1 MPSHVRR
8 AAGGGAGATGL
19 RGRGVGRRQRPGPP
33 RQHCSPA
40 WGPRSLRGPSARTR
54 GAAGLKGPVPS
65 LGKGSVRIRAVL
77 PASGLPPVTCSRS
90 PCSSPTCPE
99 LLDFTSGQARSS
111 HGFPVNSALGGWTL
125 FCHRLT
131 QGFGGDSA
139 SRPARVQLRR
149 VQGAEWAWAR
159 SGDGERSH
167 SSSAAALASPTPL
180 RGQKAT
186 DAAAETTASPS
197 PAHGKGIPA
206 AGQRR
211 SPPAHAGDTARHSAA
226 SPRHPAPMNAAPPPT
241 CKRGPS
247 ARRPGPRG
255 SFGGPRAG
263 HCSRRASE
271 ARRACSRVHVCAC
284 VWKSLSPRMSGS
296 HVFKI
301 QAHFSEVISG
311 KMLTLITAI
320 KGKYCLS
327 QHKCLFGAR
336 LRSTG
341 LFVYVGNSSLGVQRL
356 GSWWAPGGQRAVS
369 ESPSLSTSVW
379 WPDLLAPGSRMGSE
393 AFAPRG

>member
-33 RQHCSPA
+33 RQHCSPT
-40 WGPRSLRGPSARTR
+40 WGPWSLRGPSARTR

-125 FCHRLT
+125 HCHRLT
-131 QGFGGDSA
+131 QGCGGDSA

-149 VQGAEWAWAR
+149 VQGAEWARAR
-159 SGDGERSH
+159 SGDGGRSH

-211 SPPAHAGDTARHSAA
+211 SPPAHAGDTARHAAA
-226 SPRHPAPMNAAPPPT
+226 SPRGPAPHLQARPLSAQARTPGEALGGRAQGTVHDAPPRRGGRARAYTCVRVCLEKPFSPYVRITRVQNPGALFRSYFWKNVDSHNSNKRKILPQPT
-241 CKRGPS
+241 
-247 ARRPGPRG
+247 
-255 SFGGPRAG
+255 
-263 HCSRRASE
+263 
-271 ARRACSRVHVCAC
+271 
-284 VWKSLSPRMSGS
+284 
-296 HVFKI
+296 
-301 QAHFSEVISG
+301 
-311 KMLTLITAI
+311 
-320 KGKYCLS
+320 
-327 QHKCLFGAR
+327 
-336 LRSTG
+336 
-341 LFVYVGNSSLGVQRL
+341 
-356 GSWWAPGGQRAVS
+356 
-369 ESPSLSTSVW
+369 
-379 WPDLLAPGSRMGSE
+379 
-393 AFAPRG
+393 